1 MRGPLLLWQDLDSYE
16 EINLRE
22 DTMLF
27 SHDGIHDSQT
37 HLASP
42 SYFYDQLRREI
53 SLATRTEKPLAL
65 IKILFDN
72 PESDQ
77 VRAYDILHFSFEL
90 TQLTRREDCI
100 GRLGVNEVVIIVR
113 DGAGNAELFVNR
125 LLDATSLTVNHTLHI
140 RIGVVLAHNNED
152 SLKLLDRLDRAEFV
166 TR

>member
-1 MRGPLLLWQDLDSYE
+1 
-16 EINLRE
+16 
-22 DTMLF
+22 MLF

-53 SLATRTEKPLAL
+53 SLATRTDKPIAL

-72 PESDQ
+72 PESEQ
-77 VRAYDILHFSFEL
+77 VRAYDILHFSYEL
-90 TQLTRREDCI
+90 TQLTRQEDCI

-113 DGAGNAELFVNR
+113 DGRANAESFMNR
-125 LLDATSLTVNHTLHI
+125 LLEATSLTVNHSLHI
-140 RIGVVLAHNNED
+140 KIATVFGRNNED
-152 SLKLLDRLDRAEFV
+152 SLKLLERLDHADLV